1 MQPGDVS
8 GYSSAQPLN
17 ISSVLNFGW
26 SLIKTGQMGYTV
38 VAAGALLILGFAL
51 AFSGDNTGRKMWILG
66 IIGSIIVGGI
76 FVWGAPWLAGLIG
89 QATATVGH

>member
-1 MQPGDVS
+1 MNPGDTS
-8 GYSSAQPLN
+8 GYASAQPLN

-38 VAAGALLILGFAL
+38 VAAGALLVLGFAL

-89 QATATVGH
+89 QATSTVGH